1 MDIVCQISPP
11 PFAQELWDHIL
22 SFLRGQIT
30 DLKACSCVSRTL
42 CAAAQPQLFHTIAI
56 NPSRGV
62 QWKNN
67 RLVYNNESAA
77 ALRALLAQSPHLV
90 PHIRRLEIDLRLTA
104 GVLEEI
110 LAMGLTCVRELQIH
124 TGHRIDESVVEL
136 ARRLICLPTVE
147 CVEVCS
153 MTLSKRFFSLLFAG
167 PAPQLRKID
176 IEGSTHDPR
185 EILDEEQD
193 EDAPVQILTPARP
206 SVTHLRLV
214 YSRDY
219 VPWLLGAAC
228 PFDLEHI
235 THADVSSTLNAGLT
249 SILLGAYQTLRVLTV
264 MPDDLTHCPP
274 LCLLPSLTHL
284 TLKVHNETVPPQPL
298 WLETFPSWLE
308 TLHPDNRVCAITIS
322 IGLLCI
328 YAQWM
333 RELAGIDVRV
343 AQIGLPALRC
353 FEVRLPSPGDAAERG
368 RVTYFEGMKKSYVEA
383 LARLKAR
390 GVLVV
395 RVGD

>member
-1 MDIVCQISPP
+1 MDTVCQISPP

-22 SFLRGQIT
+22 SFLRGQTT

-42 CAAAQPQLFHTIAI
+42 CAAAQPQLFHTITI
-56 NPSRGV
+56 NPSRAV

-67 RLVYNNESAA
+67 RNVYNNKSAT

-90 PHIRRLEIDLRLTA
+90 PHIRRLEIDLRLPA
-104 GVLEEI
+104 EVLEEI
-110 LAMGLTCVRELQIH
+110 LTTGLTCVRELQFH
-124 TGHRIDESVVEL
+124 MGHRMDEAVVEL

-147 CVEVCS
+147 CVEMWS
-153 MTLSKRFFSLLFAG
+153 ITLSKRIFSLLFAG

-176 IEGSTHDPR
+176 INGCPAH
-185 EILDEEQD
+185 LDNEQG
-193 EDAPVQILTPARP
+193 EDTPVQIPTPARP

-219 VPWLLGAAC
+219 MPWLLGAAC

-235 THADVSSTLNAGLT
+235 THADLSFTLNAGAA
-249 SILLGAYQTLRVLTV
+249 SILLGACQTLRELTV
-264 MPDDLTHCPP
+264 TPEDLADCPP
-274 LCLLPSLTHL
+274 LRLLLSLTHL
-284 TLKVHNETVPPQPL
+284 TLNVHRKDVPPQPS

-308 TLHPDNRVCAITIS
+308 TLHPDNRVCTITIS
-322 IGLLCI
+322 IGELCK
-328 YAQWM
+328 YARWM
-333 RELAGIDVRV
+333 RELAGVDVRV
-343 AQIGLPALRC
+343 AEIGLPALRC
-353 FEVRLPSPGDAAERG
+353 FEVRLPSPGDPADTD

-383 LARLKAR
+383 FGRLRAR

-395 RVGD
+395 RGGDD

>member
-1 MDIVCQISPP
+1 MDIEISPP

-22 SFLRGQIT
+22 SFLRGQTT

-42 CAAAQPQLFHTIAI
+42 CAAAQPQLFHTITI

-67 RLVYNNESAA
+67 HLVYNNESAA

-110 LAMGLTCVRELQIH
+110 LATGLTCVRELQFH
-124 TGHRIDESVVEL
+124 MGHRMDEPVVEL

-147 CVEVCS
+147 CLEMWS
-153 MTLSKRFFSLLFAG
+153 ITLSKRIFSLLFAG

-176 IEGSTHDPR
+176 IHACPHDNER
-185 EILDEEQD
+185 G
-193 EDAPVQILTPARP
+193 EDAPAQILPAPRP

-214 YSRDY
+214 GCCKF
-219 VPWLLGAAC
+219 VPWLLDAAC
-228 PFDLEHI
+228 PFDFKHI
-235 THADVSSTLNAGLT
+235 THADVSSTLNAGAA
-249 SILLGAYQTLRVLTV
+249 SILLGTCQTLRELTV
-264 MPDDLTHCPP
+264 MPEDLAHCPP
-274 LCLLPSLTHL
+274 LRLLPSLTHL
-284 TLKVHNETVPPQPL
+284 TLNVLREGARPRAPPQL
-298 WLETFPSWLE
+298 SWLETFPSWLE
-308 TLHPDNRVCAITIS
+308 TLHPDNHVCTITIS
-322 IGLLCI
+322 IGELCI

-333 RELAGIDVRV
+333 RELAGVDVRV
-343 AQIGLPALRC
+343 AEIGLPALRC
-353 FEVRLPSPGDAAERG
+353 FEVRLPSPGDPADAD
-368 RVTYFEGMKKSYVEA
+368 RVTYFEGLKKSYVEA
-383 LARLKAR
+383 LERLRAR

-395 RVGD
+395 RVGDD